1 MLLSSHRGG
10 ARVGA
15 APLPE
20 QTDRRKSA
28 PGTNR
33 RARQLTSHT
42 HAGSTAPTLPASPR
56 PATTNTYRQLNSFR
70 QHLPPRGGS
79 AASGGPGLPT
89 NDRRRRRPAGR
100 RRRRVVACYL
110 PWLATAA
117 IAASAAAG
125 SR

>member
-20 QTDRRKSA
+20 QTDRRKST

-56 PATTNTYRQLNSFR
+56 PATTNTYRQLNSCPATAQTAR
-70 QHLPPRGGS
+70 LPARPTVPTARLPARPTAPTAQFLPAPGS
-79 AASGGPGLPT
+79 VDIMQLPGL
-89 NDRRRRRPAGR
+89 
-100 RRRRVVACYL
+100 V
-110 PWLATAA
+110 
-117 IAASAAAG
+117 
-125 SR
+125 